1 MKKLN
6 SKNKNGITLIALV
19 LTIIV
24 LLILAGIS
32 IMMLAG
38 DNSIL
43 RKAGEAKEITGNAA
57 IEEAIKMAYNNAIM
71 NKYTSGSA
79 DLTNDMKEE
88 LEKTYGEGNVSVV
101 EKNGKYDVTINEKI
115 YTIDETTK
123 EVGEKQL
130 SEVTSISQTTLT
142 LDGAYL
148 LTATV
153 SSGDAADVIWSSENE
168 NIATV
173 TSEGIVKCGTQT
185 GTTKIKCKGAN
196 QTLECTVTSTAKIAY
211 TNSGSSNVRLN
222 GGAAAYNNP
231 TIPVGFSAIDTEYA
245 TWTQTGAQTDVNKGL
260 VIMDNRGNQFVWIPV
275 ENAIYDSSNANA
287 SKIPT
292 SSTKGSLNGY
302 NYTPMAINVSG
313 NYKGILYNYN
323 TTGGAYLKYPSNTNY
338 QGTSSERREP
348 ATLDDYDTDTA
359 KPTSGLNTDKT
370 YLEAIGLNASTFASE
385 IQNNYDEMVNKVA
398 TYGGFYVG
406 RYETSYDK
414 NVSKVASIAG
424 ATSSDASKEETYR
437 WYGLYKELRDFK
449 NDGNVKSSMIWGSQ
463 YDAMMNW
470 MPDF

>member
-1 MKKLN
+1 M
-6 SKNKNGITLIALV
+6 
-19 LTIIV
+19 
-24 LLILAGIS
+24 
-32 IMMLAG
+32 
-38 DNSIL
+38 
-43 RKAGEAKEITGNAA
+43 
-57 IEEAIKMAYNNAIM
+57 
-71 NKYTSGSA
+71 
-79 DLTNDMKEE
+79 
-88 LEKTYGEGNVSVV
+88 
-101 EKNGKYDVTINEKI
+101 
-115 YTIDETTK
+115 
-123 EVGEKQL
+123 
-130 SEVTSISQTTLT
+130 
-142 LDGAYL
+142 

-313 NYKGILYNYN
+313 NYKGILYDYDA
-323 TTGGAYLKYPSNTNY
+323 TGGAYLRYPSNTNY
-338 QGTSSERREP
+338 QGTSSDYREP
-348 ATLDDYDTDTA
+348 ARLANYDTDTA

-424 ATSSDASKEETYR
+424 ATSTDALKEETYR

-470 MPDF
+470 MASQGITVASDTPMSGTAKNTTRITGNPAYNDKLNNVYDIYGNSYEWTLEASNTGYRAGRGGYYDCSFWPSNRIFNPPVHALTDYCSRLSLYISNTEP

>member
-1 MKKLN
+1 
-6 SKNKNGITLIALV
+6 
-19 LTIIV
+19 
-24 LLILAGIS
+24 
-32 IMMLAG
+32 MMLSG

-185 GTTKIKCKGAN
+185 GTT
-196 QTLECTVTSTAKIAY
+196 
-211 TNSGSSNVRLN
+211 
-222 GGAAAYNNP
+222 
-231 TIPVGFSAIDTEYA
+231 
-245 TWTQTGAQTDVNKGL
+245 
-260 VIMDNRGNQFVWIPV
+260 
-275 ENAIYDSSNANA
+275 
-287 SKIPT
+287 
-292 SSTKGSLNGY
+292 
-302 NYTPMAINVSG
+302 
-313 NYKGILYNYN
+313 
-323 TTGGAYLKYPSNTNY
+323 
-338 QGTSSERREP
+338 
-348 ATLDDYDTDTA
+348 
-359 KPTSGLNTDKT
+359 
-370 YLEAIGLNASTFASE
+370 
-385 IQNNYDEMVNKVA
+385 
-398 TYGGFYVG
+398 
-406 RYETSYDK
+406 
-414 NVSKVASIAG
+414 
-424 ATSSDASKEETYR
+424 
-437 WYGLYKELRDFK
+437 
-449 NDGNVKSSMIWGSQ
+449 
-463 YDAMMNW
+463 
-470 MPDF
+470 